1 MARTIEGERNPG
13 QGKLSL
19 TGDHPMDTV
28 ASVKEAIPNP
38 AGNFGH
44 GPARKPGGLQ
54 RRFDRPMI
62 HVVLRMENI
71 RSRGHS

>member
-1 MARTIEGERNPG
+1 
-13 QGKLSL
+13 
-19 TGDHPMDTV
+19 MDTV